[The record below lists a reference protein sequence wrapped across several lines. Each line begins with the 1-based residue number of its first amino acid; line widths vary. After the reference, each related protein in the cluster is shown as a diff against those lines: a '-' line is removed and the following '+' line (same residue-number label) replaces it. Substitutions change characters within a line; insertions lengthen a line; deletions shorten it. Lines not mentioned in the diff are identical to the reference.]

1 VSACAQIAKW
11 KNVSD
16 ATTPPPLLQFDP
28 LNLTAPFSVG
38 DCKTVHGIDDC
49 GATTV
54 VPAVCDSAVVSKF
67 ALDHP
72 NYVLN

>member
-1 VSACAQIAKW
+1 
-11 KNVSD
+11 
-16 ATTPPPLLQFDP
+16 LQFDP